1 MQKKLKHINVKII
14 LKCFSYLLNIKLI
27 VISQRTYYFRLI
39 ADFCKIRGLEK
50 EKVCFMYNGR
60 EVTETDTPESIGLK
74 EGDNIDCFD
83 RS

>member
-1 MQKKLKHINVKII
+1 MM
-14 LKCFSYLLNIKLI
+14 
-27 VISQRTYYFRLI
+27 

-60 EVTETDTPESIGLK
+60 EVTVTDTPESIGLK

>member
-60 EVTETDTPESIGLK
+60 EVNETDTPESIGLK

-83 RS
+83 RF